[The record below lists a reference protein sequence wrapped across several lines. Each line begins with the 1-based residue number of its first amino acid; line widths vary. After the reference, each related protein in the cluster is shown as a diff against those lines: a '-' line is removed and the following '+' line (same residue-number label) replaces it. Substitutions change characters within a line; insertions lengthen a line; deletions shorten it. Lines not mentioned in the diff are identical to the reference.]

1 MASNVLRFIGRWP
14 RLIRGLLHS
23 TMVHRIPILQSL
35 VLRNARRKDGKQPPA
50 SRRTAVSSKCGTGL
64 KRSFDEIERI
74 RQQVKRPESVGVKN
88 LIEEGPS

>member
-1 MASNVLRFIGRWP
+1 
-14 RLIRGLLHS
+14 
-23 TMVHRIPILQSL
+23 MVHRIPTLEESL

-50 SRRTAVSSKCGTGL
+50 SRRTAVLSKSGTGL

-74 RQQVKRPESVGVKN
+74 RQQVKRPESFRVKD